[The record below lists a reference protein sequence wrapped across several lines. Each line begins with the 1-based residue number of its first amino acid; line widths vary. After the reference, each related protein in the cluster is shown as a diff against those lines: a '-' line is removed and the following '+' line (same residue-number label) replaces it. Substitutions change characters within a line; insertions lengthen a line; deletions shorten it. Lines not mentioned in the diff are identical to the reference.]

1 MTDDRKENLSA
12 MALEKALSDIK
23 EFLTQDNLRYN
34 VIGDDAVE
42 LFMQARNLTIRLLIY
57 VHNGH
62 VIFRVP
68 NYIRNVNLNR
78 LEIFRFIMQVTS
90 EILDI
95 RFEIGPDGKSLSACC
110 QHILEDGTLTRA
122 QFDLAMMIILHIVDD
137 TFPQFM
143 KLVYNGQKHS
153 DEFAP
158 VKKVPG
164 EKSNQPKQND
174 PDSQEEDEELLTEEE
189 KKGLKIN

>member
-62 VIFRVP
+62 V
-68 NYIRNVNLNR
+68 
-78 LEIFRFIMQVTS
+78 MQVTS